1 VLTDAAKHLPGLL
14 EPGGKSRN
22 LAITWDQMNY
32 LHLMNEEG
40 VLTVLAV
47 VHENIHREQ
56 AVRGVF
62 EAAGLAPIF
71 DQAAPGAWFVR
82 VLKYPLPSAAP
93 RVEELISDL
102 LQSGYGLAKSVRLE
116 FGFWENNAP

>member
-1 VLTDAAKHLPGLL
+1 
-14 EPGGKSRN
+14 
-22 LAITWDQMNY
+22 
-32 LHLMNEEG
+32 MNEEG

-47 VHENIHREQ
+47 VHENTNREQ

-71 DQAAPGAWFVR
+71 DQAAAGAWFVQ
-82 VLKYPLPSAAP
+82 VLKYPLPSAASH
-93 RVEELISDL
+93 VEELISDL
-102 LQSGYGLAKSVRLE
+102 LRSGYGLAKNARLE